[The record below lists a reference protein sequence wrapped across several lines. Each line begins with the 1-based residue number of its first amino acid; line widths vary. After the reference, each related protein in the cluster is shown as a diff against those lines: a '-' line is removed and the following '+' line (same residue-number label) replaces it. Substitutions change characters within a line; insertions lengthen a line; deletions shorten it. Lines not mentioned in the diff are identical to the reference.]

1 MSIKINSTTVS
12 HDFTGTISLG
22 KATKLYVSA
31 NDEYDYSLYG
41 TILRKEKLTTVTV
54 PSGDKSLNE
63 NKSIEG
69 YLSEKVTA
77 RSILTKELDR
87 LEGVRADVIAGKY
100 DYGVSSELID
110 VLNFLSTNAIKPL
123 PSMIVGG
130 KLGYEDLIK
139 NNEDAEPFKDSWE
152 KWSHV
157 FPGLKRYEEPV
168 DDESIPGDSINTEE
182 NPAML

>member
-1 MSIKINSTTVS
+1 MSITINNVDVNEGFSGSV
-12 HDFTGTISLG
+12 SLG
-22 KATKLYVSA
+22 AVDSLFVSGDGA
-31 NDEYDYSLYG
+31 EYSLYG
-41 TILRKEKLTTVTV
+41 TVFKESTEVIITPPSEDYKLT
-54 PSGDKSLNE
+54 SGTIETSISSLLKRRITATTE
-63 NKSIEG
+63 
-69 YLSEKVTA
+69 LARLEKVK
-77 RSILTKELDR
+77 S
-87 LEGVRADVIAGKY
+87 DVIDGKY